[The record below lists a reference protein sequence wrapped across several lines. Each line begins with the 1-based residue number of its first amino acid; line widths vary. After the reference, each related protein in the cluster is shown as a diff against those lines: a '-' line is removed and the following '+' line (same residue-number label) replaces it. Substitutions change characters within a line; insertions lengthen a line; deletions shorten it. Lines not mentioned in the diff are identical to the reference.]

1 MRTMK
6 LAALPALASIAL
18 IGCAPG
24 MDIGV
29 TPPVE
34 RIGTD
39 PVVVATT
46 NAVPAGVEL
55 VVSLDQPLSTGT
67 NNVGDYFYA
76 TLQTPVHG
84 PNNEVLIARGARISG
99 TVTGLRTS
107 IDATTPAVI
116 RLDFDRLYVGE
127 RSSNLSAEIVNTQA
141 RTQGGGVDAAV
152 RGAVQ
157 GAAAG
162 AVLGAVIGRD
172 VTSAVRGAALGA
184 GVGTVISLG
193 TADREATLEQGSH
206 MTLRLTQPLAVPR

>member
-1 MRTMK
+1 MNDLK
-6 LAALPALASIAL
+6 LMTLSAFAAATLV
-18 IGCAPG
+18 GCAPG
-24 MDIGV
+24 MDVGV

-34 RIGTD
+34 RVATD
-39 PVVVATT
+39 PIVVATT
-46 NAVPAGVEL
+46 DAVPAGVEL
-55 VVSLDQPLSTGT
+55 VVALDQPISTGT

-84 PNNEVLIARGARISG
+84 PNNQVLVPRGARISG

-107 IDATTPAVI
+107 IDATTPAVV
-116 RLDFDRLYVGE
+116 RLDFDRLYVGD
-127 RSSNLSAEIVNTQA
+127 RSSNISAEIVNTQA
-141 RTQGGGVDAAV
+141 RTEGGGAESAV

-172 VTSAVRGAALGA
+172 VSAAIRGAALGA

-193 TADREATLEQGSH
+193 TADREATLDEGSH